1 MAGNPATFTFRGGG
15 MGKETDDMRR
25 PLTTVAAA
33 ASTLCIGLAAGAT
46 ESPSSPENSSPENAI
61 DVQVPDSKARIEEY
75 WTRDRMRAAK
85 PTPKPLISRDAPAP
99 ATPDE
104 NPTDSE

>member
-1 MAGNPATFTFRGGG
+1 

-46 ESPSSPENSSPENAI
+46 ESPSSPENAI